1 MILSTKQVD
10 NIAISENLF
19 HDVVEEHIP
28 NLIRKQTEMLNTF
41 FDNLTSFIE
50 DYLKK
55 TDWFYIE
62 NKNVLYNNSIVALFP
77 DLSTFPIGSCPLNH
91 AYDPVTFQD
100 EFEEYTGTL
109 MTANEFKK
117 AFAGKFDIL
126 YEYCPEYLADSYF
139 TVMDFHKALHADGI
153 HTKRW
158 NGFSKAN
165 SYHIPLYRLNGMDS
179 ETICAA
185 KRFISG

>member
-28 NLIRKQTEMLNTF
+28 NLIHKQTEMLNTF

-117 AFAGKFDIL
+117 HLPVNLIFFMNTARNIWQTVIL
-126 YEYCPEYLADSYF
+126 L
-139 TVMDFHKALHADGI
+139 
-153 HTKRW
+153 
-158 NGFSKAN
+158 
-165 SYHIPLYRLNGMDS
+165 
-179 ETICAA
+179 
-185 KRFISG
+185 

>member
-50 DYLKK
+50 NYLKR

-62 NKNVLYNNSIVALFP
+62 NKNVLYNNSIVALIP

-126 YEYCPEYLADSYF
+126 YEIGRAH
-139 TVMDFHKALHADGI
+139 V
-153 HTKRW
+153 
-158 NGFSKAN
+158 
-165 SYHIPLYRLNGMDS
+165 
-179 ETICAA
+179 
-185 KRFISG
+185 

>member
-50 DYLKK
+50 NYLKR

-62 NKNVLYNNSIVALFP
+62 NKNVLYNNSIVALIP

-91 AYDPVTFQD
+91 ARY
-100 EFEEYTGTL
+100 
-109 MTANEFKK
+109 
-117 AFAGKFDIL
+117 
-126 YEYCPEYLADSYF
+126 
-139 TVMDFHKALHADGI
+139 
-153 HTKRW
+153 
-158 NGFSKAN
+158 
-165 SYHIPLYRLNGMDS
+165 
-179 ETICAA
+179 
-185 KRFISG
+185 SGQYS